1 MLYENARTRK
11 FHDWQSEV
19 WLTEMHVNA
28 LSTVVITC
36 SCDLAFKRHEFF
48 SIQCIYVF
56 PKILTLNRDA
66 FAKHH
71 LLSAVH
77 AVGT

>member
-11 FHDWQSEV
+11 LHDLQSAV
-19 WLTEMHVNA
+19 CLTDKHVNA
-28 LSTVVITC
+28 LSTVVTTRI
-36 SCDLAFKRHEFF
+36 CDLAFKRHAFF

-66 FAKHH
+66 FAIHH
-71 LLSAVH
+71 LLSAVRE
-77 AVGT
+77 VGT